1 MILEWMETI
10 LYLLIPK
17 SMPVRNRKYERVLQ
31 FIFGAV
37 IALVLL
43 NALYNVIIRV
53 IHHFVR

>member
-1 MILEWMETI
+1 
-10 LYLLIPK
+10 
-17 SMPVRNRKYERVLQ
+17 MPVRNRKYERVLQ